1 MTRQTL
7 DDLYACIHAKGMQLL
22 AEGQI
27 PGDPYL
33 DSGLNSANDARSV
46 DTRRGLT
53 LLFPLEPNTTLRMLL
68 ADWRGRFP
76 EWYVY
81 PDRDLH
87 VTVVSLI
94 SARDGYAPGEEETRQ
109 YLDCVRAAL
118 APIPSFTIAFEGIIA
133 SPTGLL
139 LKGYYEQG
147 LDTLR
152 ARIRE
157 AAARCGLPLHER
169 YETLSA
175 HVSLARYI
183 QPETDL
189 PKIERLV
196 REYAGRAFGEYPVR
210 DLLYVHQDWYNH
222 NSRVLA
228 RLSLIPNGRDE
239 QLKIESRHLE
249 F

>member
-7 DDLYACIHAKGMQLL
+7 DDLYARIHTQGIRLL
-22 AEGQI
+22 AEGRI

-33 DSGLNSANDARSV
+33 EADRGTGDNVRPDDR
-46 DTRRGLT
+46 RRGLA
-53 LLFPLEPNTTLRMLL
+53 LLIPLVPSEALRALL
-68 ADWRGRFP
+68 DDWRGRFP

-94 SARDGYAPGEEETRQ
+94 SARDGYAPGEEEVRQ
-109 YLDCVRAAL
+109 YQDCVRAAL
-118 APIPSFTIAFEGIIA
+118 EPIPPFTIAFEGIIA

-147 LDTLR
+147 LDTMR
-152 ARIRE
+152 TRIRAE
-157 AAARCGLPLHER
+157 AARRGLPLLER

-183 QPETDL
+183 RPETDRE
-189 PKIERLV
+189 KVESLV
-196 REYAGRAFGEYPVR
+196 QEYENHAFGEYPVQ
-210 DLLYVHQDWYNH
+210 DLVLVHHDWYNH
-222 NSRVLA
+222 ASRLLA
-228 RLSLIPNGRDE
+228 RLSLIPTKGDE
-239 QLKIESRHLE
+239 
-249 F
+249 

>member
-1 MTRQTL
+1 MNRKTL
-7 DDLYACIHAKGMQLL
+7 DDLYARIHAQGMQLL

-33 DSGLNSANDARSV
+33 DSGSDAPP

-53 LLFPLEPNTTLRMLL
+53 LLFPLEPHAPLRSLL

-87 VTVVSLI
+87 VTGVSLI
-94 SARDGYAPGEEETRQ
+94 SARDGYVPDVETVQR

-118 APIPSFTIAFEGIIA
+118 VSLPPFAIAFEGIIA

-147 LDTLR
+147 LDEMR
-152 ARIRE
+152 ARIRAE
-157 AAARCGLPLHER
+157 AARRGLPLHER

-183 QPETDL
+183 RPETDL

-196 REYAGRAFGEYPVR
+196 REYEGRAFGEYPVR
-210 DLLYVHQDWYNH
+210 DLLYVHQDWYNR

-228 RLSLIPNGRDE
+228 RVALGSDEENG
-239 QLKIESRHLE
+239 
-249 F
+249 